1 MSNQTYGS
9 GILTYTL
16 LCVQRR
22 SDRCLIERC
31 TYQVPPLVVQLG
43 VRLTYS
49 SPLVVH
55 EFLHIKGNLSL

>member
-9 GILTYTL
+9 GIVTYTL

-22 SDRCLIERC
+22 SDRCMIERC
-31 TYQVPPLVVQLG
+31 PQQVHPLVVQLG

-49 SPLVVH
+49 PPLVVQ
-55 EFLHIKGNLSL
+55 EFFHIKGNLSL